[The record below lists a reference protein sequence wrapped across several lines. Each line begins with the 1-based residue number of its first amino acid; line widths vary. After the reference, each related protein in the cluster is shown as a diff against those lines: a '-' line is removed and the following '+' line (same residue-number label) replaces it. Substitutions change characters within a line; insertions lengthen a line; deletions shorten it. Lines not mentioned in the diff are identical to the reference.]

1 MRHILYNYNK
11 DFNDILISAKG
22 KYELRFFLLFFIASL
37 LIMCSL
43 PSDVAF
49 KESEMI
55 TKVGGSI
62 IISILGG
69 YLSKEICRK
78 LAKNKLSFISKSLE
92 NNDVHILEE
101 DLENALLSSV
111 ETIEDKIGSVN
122 EVINYFLVLDRDR
135 QIKVLEAIKTD
146 LYDGAGRFN
155 YNSLYVLESDE
166 VKKLSIPKEEIDKL
180 ISSESNR
187 NSRQKRKLR

>member
-1 MRHILYNYNK
+1 
-11 DFNDILISAKG
+11 
-22 KYELRFFLLFFIASL
+22 
-37 LIMCSL
+37 MCSL

-122 EVINYFLVLDRDR
+122 EVINYF
-135 QIKVLEAIKTD
+135 
-146 LYDGAGRFN
+146 
-155 YNSLYVLESDE
+155 
-166 VKKLSIPKEEIDKL
+166 
-180 ISSESNR
+180 
-187 NSRQKRKLR
+187 